1 MLHGAPLTALSDL
14 LSDFVT
20 VTSPLAMF
28 AALFCLV
35 AAQVARREGHTFE
48 LTDGLLFG
56 VAGGALGAV
65 VRLMWILRAAPASS
79 FANRWPLVAPTLAVG
94 LMIGGIVGSAVVAAT
109 IWRENARQP
118 ARGVERR
125 SQPR

>member
-14 LSDFVT
+14 LFALAT

-35 AAQVARREGHTFE
+35 AAQVARREGHAFE

-65 VRLMWILRAAPASS
+65 VRLLWILRAAPPGS
-79 FANRWPLVAPTLAVG
+79 FTSRWPLVAPTLVG
-94 LMIGGIVGSAVVAAT
+94 GLVIGALVGGAVVAAG
-109 IWRENARQP
+109 IWRDNARAL
-118 ARGVERR
+118 ARTGARR
-125 SQPR
+125 REP